1 MASRIDYRA
10 LKKRLNK
17 YHTFSF
23 RMPKKGSDFT
33 PQQKAAI
40 SRVFNKLQPALKSLS
55 KETNGFLAIS
65 KSNLNKLGPNFD
77 YRIKTNKGV
86 FTKFANPKLFKSKK
100 HGLSVGAEFGMRR
113 EVFFPFPENVVLLE
127 EIKEYVDGLIR
138 THKPDYVRWSVNGY
152 AGSALYDTDVF
163 GLYVAEFEEAQ
174 DLEDD
179 GKKYIDKPYFNG
191 VFLGWAPES
200 KMKGKSLR

>member
-1 MASRIDYRA
+1 MASRIDYRT

-17 YHTFSF
+17 FHTFNF
-23 RMPKKGSDFT
+23 KMPAKGKDFS

-40 SRVFNKLQPALKSLS
+40 MRVFNKLQPALKSLR
-55 KETNGFLAIS
+55 KETNGFLKIS
-65 KSNLNKLGPNFD
+65 KSDLKKLGENFD
-77 YRIKTNKGV
+77 YRVKTNKGV
-86 FTKFANPKLFKSKK
+86 FTKFANPKLYKSKK
-100 HGLSVGAEFGMRR
+100 HGLFVGTNFGLRR
-113 EVFFPFPENVVLLE
+113 EIFFPFPKQVVLLKD
-127 EIKEYVDGLIR
+127 IKEYVDGLIKI
-138 THKPDYVRWSVNGY
+138 HKPDYVRWSVNGY

-200 KMKGKSLR
+200 KMQGRSLR